1 VENLLE
7 IKNLSVNFEMPD
19 RTVMAVRNLSFSLA
33 NGEALGLVGESG
45 CGKSV
50 TAFSILR
57 LLPKQGKIVS
67 GEILYRGKDIVS
79 MADEDLRKIRG
90 KEIAIIFQEPM
101 TSLNPVFTV
110 GYQIC
115 ESLKLHLGMTNK
127 EAREYA
133 ADLLDQ
139 VGIASPSKRIDS
151 YPHEFS
157 GGMRQRAMIAM
168 ALSASPSLLIAD
180 EPTTALDVT
189 IQSQILDLLL
199 KLQEEK
205 KMSLLL
211 ITHDLGVVSNV
222 VDRVAIMYAGEISEI
237 GTTAEIFNSPMYPYT
252 VGLFN
257 SIPKI
262 GKVIGKA
269 KNKLSTIPGS
279 VPTVVETPTGC
290 IFYPRCEKHTQEC
303 FTSKIDLVEQKEMH
317 FVRCINI

>member
-1 VENLLE
+1 MDNLLE
-7 IKNLSVNFEMPD
+7 IKNLSINFEMPN

-50 TAFSILR
+50 TAFSILK

-79 MADEDLRKIRG
+79 MPDDDLRKIRG
-90 KEIAIIFQEPM
+90 REIAIIFQEPM

-139 VGIASPSKRIDS
+139 VGIAMPHKRVDS

-222 VDRVAIMYAGEISEI
+222 VDRVAIMYAGEIAEI
-237 GTTAEIFNSPMYPYT
+237 GTTEEIFNNPMYPYT

-262 GKVIGKA
+262 GKVKG
-269 KNKLSTIPGS
+269 KLSTIPGS
-279 VPTVVETPTGC
+279 VPTVTEKPEGC
-290 IFYPRCEKHTQEC
+290 IFYSRCEKRKEEC
-303 FTSKIDLVEQKEMH
+303 SVSKIDLVEKKEMH
-317 FVRCINI
+317 LVRCINI